1 MRIVLE
7 LIRIM
12 AIFLFLGSI
21 LSQLIKFIFVSIG
34 LHTDQY
40 DWLCMIAIYMSLFV
54 LYRDKLQF
62 SSWYNKGKE
71 REKLPIH
78 ISQLIL
84 ATAILLIVL
93 TPVFSLL
100 M

>member
-12 AIFLFLGSI
+12 AIFLVLGIILGS
-21 LSQLIKFIFVSIG
+21 LIKLAFVTIG

-40 DWLCMIAIYMSLFV
+40 DWLCVIAIFMSLFV
-54 LYRDKLQF
+54 LYRNKLQF
-62 SSWYNKGKE
+62 SGWYKGKE

-78 ISQLIL
+78 ISQLL
-84 ATAILLIVL
+84 FAVAILLIVL
-93 TPVFSLL
+93 TPVLSLL

>member
-21 LSQLIKFIFVSIG
+21 LSQLIKFVFVAIG

-62 SSWYNKGKE
+62 SGWYKGKE

-84 ATAILLIVL
+84 AIAILLIVL